1 MKTKPR
7 IKSVEEVPLT
17 PYEQAIEDAIDE
29 NAPLQPLSPERKA
42 VSLAGARADLVEW
55 RGGKRPGSGRK
66 PRAYVKTT
74 VLLAPDVR
82 GKLEILA
89 KQAGSLSAAVEK
101 AIMAQPV

>member
-1 MKTKPR
+1 MNTKPR
-7 IKSVEEVPLT
+7 IKSLEEVPLT
-17 PYEQAIEDAIDE
+17 PSEQAIEDAIDE
-29 NAPLQPLSPERKA
+29 NAPLQPLSSERKA
-42 VSLAGARADLVEW
+42 EFQAAARAALVVM

-66 PRAYVKTT
+66 SRAYVKTT

>member
-1 MKTKPR
+1 MKF
-7 IKSVEEVPLT
+7 VPGDEAKGSMKARGLT
-17 PYEQAIEDAIDE
+17 FEMILTAIADGKI
-29 NAPLQPLSPERKA
+29 
-42 VSLAGARADLVEW
+42 LAFEPHPQ
-55 RGGKRPGSGRK
+55 RPGSGRK
-66 PRAYVKTT
+66 SRAYVKTT

>member
-1 MKTKPR
+1 M
-7 IKSVEEVPLT
+7 
-17 PYEQAIEDAIDE
+17 
-29 NAPLQPLSPERKA
+29 
-42 VSLAGARADLVEW
+42 

-66 PRAYVKTT
+66 SRAYVKTT